1 MTGILPVSIAA
12 KDLGNAKQDYGR
24 QKEQID
30 IGLDLAVATQQGNV
44 ADGLLLERRLRAAFT
59 EQRHRAARLD
69 LKPLDALKKIE

>member
-44 ADGLLLERRLRAAFT
+44 ADGLLLERRLCSALT
-59 EQRHRAARLD
+59 EQRHHAARLD
-69 LKPLDALKKIE
+69 LKPLDPLEKIE